1 MLAPRVNAAGRM
13 STPDI
18 ATRLLLASDEA
29 LGDEARAL
37 ALQLDGENVR
47 RQEEEAEILAAAKKI
62 VQTDPDDRR
71 ALGPGRRRRRLA
83 PRRHRHRR
91 VEAGRCLSSAGD
103 RAVDRRRH
111 RARLV
116 PQHSASSTCSA
127 RSSAAPH
134 LLIRFGGHKQA
145 AGLTLEAARI
155 KELRRRSTTSPTK
168 RSAPTT

>member
-29 LGDEARAL
+29 MADEARAL

-62 VQTDPDDRR
+62 VQTDPGDRR
-71 ALGPGRRRRRLA
+71 ALHAGRRRRGLA

-91 VEAGRCLSSAGD
+91 SASWWTPFIGP
-103 RAVDRRRH
+103 AIVLIDRRRR
-111 RARLV
+111 RARVL
-116 PQHSASSTCSA
+116 PQHPALRHA
-127 RSSAAPH
+127 RRRSSDARH

-145 AGLTLEAARI
+145 AGSDHGRGRI
-155 KELRRRSTTSPTK
+155 RELRVGGQRR
-168 RSAPTT
+168 RR